1 MKRHLSCW
9 KCWARA
15 FTTLFLSAIIVASAI
30 LHFVDPSHIEGLGLP
45 RVAAYLIGSIELLA
59 VAALW
64 TARRTEFAE
73 ITLFAILLG
82 AIGLYVKTGQFPLI
96 LLPAIPLGLVV
107 LVHWLNRPTMTCAC
121 GLRHHAE

>member
-15 FTTLFLSAIIVASAI
+15 FSTLLLSAIVVASAI
-30 LHFVDPSHIEGLGLP
+30 LHFVDPTHIENLGLP

-59 VAALW
+59 VAGLW
-64 TARRTEFAE
+64 TMQRTELAE
-73 ITLFAILLG
+73 VTISTILLG
-82 AIGLYVKTGQFPLI
+82 AIGLYLKTGQFPLLI
-96 LLPAIPLGLVV
+96 LPVVPLALVAV
-107 LVHWLNRPTMTCAC
+107 VHWLNRPTMTCAC